1 MNFVKDYM
9 TLYAVTDRTWTTKE
23 NLYAQVEQALKGGVT
38 CVQLREKELND
49 DDFLKEALEIK
60 ILCNKYNIPFVIND
74 NVDIAIKCG
83 ADGVHTGQTDLD
95 VYSVRQKI
103 GDKMFLGISAQT
115 VEQALTAQKYGADYL
130 GVGAVFSTSTKL
142 DADTVSLETL
152 REICQAVSIPVIAI
166 GGIYNHNIEK
176 LAGTG
181 ICGVALVSAIF
192 ASKDITKECKSLK
205 ILCEK
210 LVQYEY

>member
-1 MNFVKDYM
+1 M